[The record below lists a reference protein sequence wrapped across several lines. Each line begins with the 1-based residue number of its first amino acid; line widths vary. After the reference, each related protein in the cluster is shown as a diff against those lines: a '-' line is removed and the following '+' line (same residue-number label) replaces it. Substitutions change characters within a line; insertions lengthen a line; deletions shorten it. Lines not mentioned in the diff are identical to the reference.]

1 MIVGLVVCGRVVK
14 VSVVTASTSDGAFLF
29 LIIIEI
35 SCRHW
40 LACWTLLYK
49 DLVDIPALR
58 VGSLSPTLYSDYAQ
72 HTITQLKTHHKPS
85 THTKACNKSHTK
97 SPKNIPKHSD
107 SSTNAKC
114 LAPTPPTPPPA
125 TAPPLQNPPSTTT
138 PSSSST

>member
-1 MIVGLVVCGRVVK
+1 MIVGSVVCGRVVK

-58 VGSLSPTLYSDYAQ
+58 VGTLSPTLYNDY
-72 HTITQLKTHHKPS
+72 TQQTNTKPKTHHKPS
-85 THTKACNKSHTK
+85 THIKVCNNSHTRFL
-97 SPKNIPKHSD
+97 KNSPKHSD
-107 SSTNAKC
+107 SSITAKC
-114 LAPTPPTPPPA
+114 LTPTPPTLPPA
-125 TAPPLQNPPSTTT
+125 TAPPPQNPPSTTI